1 MGSSVRKN
9 NGLSPTGRRGGELEV
24 AIIGAGVAGLCM
36 AIKLREAGIE
46 NFVIFEKA
54 DGLGG
59 TWRENTYPG
68 AACDVPSFFY
78 SFSFE
83 PKADWSH
90 NFARQSEILA
100 YLEHCAD
107 TYGVRSR
114 IQLRTEVLGARFDE
128 AAGCWT
134 LRTRRGGHEQQV
146 RARTLVSG
154 TGQLNQP
161 KLPRIPG
168 RERFE
173 GVSFHSARWNHEQDL
188 AGRCVGVIGSG
199 ASAVQII
206 PEVAK
211 RAAHLTVFQRTP
223 NWLMPRFGRTRT
235 SFEKRLCERFPV
247 LLRLTRAITWA
258 RRELLWPLIFARSG
272 RLFRPLVEGAARLY
286 LRWQVPDPALR
297 RALTPDYAPGCK
309 RPLIS
314 DVYYPA
320 LTRDDV
326 SLVTSSIAEITRR
339 GVRTE
344 DGTEHE
350 LDVLVYATGFRSTE
364 FLMPMAVRGRG
375 GRVLHEA
382 WKHGAEAYLGMAM
395 PGFPNFYMLYG
406 PNTNLGHNSIIF
418 MIEQQVRYVVKCV
431 QARRRRGLAALEV
444 REDVMQQ
451 WREESEARLS
461 ETVWASRCR
470 SWYKNKEGRITNN
483 WPYSTPVYWQ
493 RLRKLDLSDYAQQPA
508 RCAASTRARGA
519 ASKPAA

>member
-1 MGSSVRKN
+1 MDLFISN
-9 NGLSPTGRRGGELEV
+9 DNGAGPQNGRGAELEV
-24 AIIGAGVAGLCM
+24 AIIGAGIAGLCM

-46 NFVIFEKA
+46 NFAVFEKA

-90 NFARQSEILA
+90 NFARQSEILS

-107 TYGVRSR
+107 AYGVRSR
-114 IQLRTEVLGARFDE
+114 IRLRTEVLGARFDE
-128 AAGCWT
+128 TSGCWT
-134 LRTRRGGHEQQV
+134 VRMRQGGHEQQV

-154 TGQLNQP
+154 IGQLNRP
-161 KLPRIPG
+161 KWPRIPG
-168 RERFE
+168 RGRFE
-173 GVSFHSARWNHEQDL
+173 GASFHSARWDHGQDL
-188 AGRCVGVIGSG
+188 AGRRVGVVGSG
-199 ASAVQII
+199 ASAVQIV
-206 PEVAK
+206 PEVVQQ
-211 RAAHLTVFQRTP
+211 AAHLTVFQRTP
-223 NWLMPRFGRTRT
+223 NWLMPRFGRART
-235 SFEKRLCERFPV
+235 SFEKRLFARFPA
-247 LLRLTRAITWA
+247 LLRLARAFTWA

-272 RLFRPLVEGAARLY
+272 RLSRPLVEAASRAY

-314 DVYYPA
+314 DDYYPA
-320 LTRDDV
+320 LMRGNV
-326 SLVTSSIAEITRR
+326 SLVTDGIVEITRR
-339 GVRTE
+339 GVRTAS
-344 DGTEHE
+344 GAEHA

-375 GRVLHEA
+375 GRLLREA
-382 WKHGAEAYLGMAM
+382 WKHGAEAYLGMAL

-444 REDVMQQ
+444 REDVMQR
-451 WREESEARLS
+451 WCEECEAKLS

-493 RLRKLDLSDYAQQPA
+493 RLRKLDLSDYAQQ
-508 RCAASTRARGA
+508 SVERAVGEFA
-519 ASKPAA
+519 